1 MNDFSDQELM
11 TALASRLDK
20 QKGDIDTLQRLNDEL
35 ARANEKLRE
44 SEAVK
49 SNFLSNIRN
58 EIVNPLSAILGL
70 AQQCMG
76 KDQGGDCGQVG
87 GRIFS
92 EAYRLNYHLQN
103 IFAAAELEA
112 GEVEFAPARVNA
124 SAMVVEMVDELEN
137 LVLGKNLTFDIQA
150 VDDCFIFTDGPKL
163 NLALMNILANAAEFS
178 PKGGCIQVKLNA
190 DEWGFLISVHDDGP
204 GIPQESL
211 GKIFDR
217 FRQLDEGSTK
227 AYPGQG
233 LGLSMTKAMVEILGG
248 EIEVSSLSG
257 QGCTVRVVLP
267 SSVTTGHDD
276 DGDDGTYL
284 SGNVQLF

>member
-1 MNDFSDQELM
+1 MNDFSNRDLMSEL
-11 TALASRLDK
+11 ANRLNQ
-20 QKGDIDTLQRLNDEL
+20 QKGDIDSLQNLNDEL
-35 ARANEKLRE
+35 AQANEKLRE

-58 EIVNPLSAILGL
+58 EIVNPLAAILGL

-76 KDQGGDCGQVG
+76 SRNNSDCGQIG
-87 GRIFS
+87 NQIFK
-92 EAYRLNYHLQN
+92 EAYRLNYQLEN

-112 GEVEFAPARVNA
+112 GEIEFAPAKVNA
-124 SAMVVEMVDELEN
+124 SAMVLEIVDEMEN
-137 LVLGKNLTFDIQA
+137 LVHGKNLTFDIQA
-150 VDDCFIFTDGPKL
+150 EDDSFILTDGPKL

-178 PKGGCIQVKLNA
+178 PKGGHIQINLNA
-190 DEWGFLISVHDDGP
+190 DEWGFLISVQDNGP
-204 GIPQESL
+204 GIPRESL
-211 GKIFDR
+211 EKIFDR

-248 EIEVSSLSG
+248 ELDVRSSPG
-257 QGCTVRVVLP
+257 EGCTVKVVLP
-267 SSVTTGHDD
+267 SSVAIEHDENRD
-276 DGDDGTYL
+276 EGTYL